1 MRVLSQSQTVIQ
13 AAHTDALFVGWFVD
27 MPLHVLSSMMH
38 MRPLLPL
45 QAFIQVSA
53 HTDTLC
59 VGNDLGNSS
68 VVNCFQPL
76 K

>member
-13 AAHTDALFVGWFVD
+13 AAHTDALLVGWFVD
-27 MPLHVLSSMMH
+27 MPLHVLSPMMH

-45 QAFIQVSA
+45 QAVMQAA